1 MSGREL
7 IKKILECKDLDMPV
21 NVYVS
26 YKNED
31 IDHDEE
37 YAIDDFVDIQEVE
50 ERAVEILIRLRGLT

>member
-50 ERAVEILIRLRGLT
+50 ERAVEILIRLRG

>member
-31 IDHDEE
+31 VDHDEE
-37 YAIDDFVDIQEVE
+37 YVIDEFVGIHDVE
-50 ERAVEILIRLRGLT
+50 ERAVEILIRLRG